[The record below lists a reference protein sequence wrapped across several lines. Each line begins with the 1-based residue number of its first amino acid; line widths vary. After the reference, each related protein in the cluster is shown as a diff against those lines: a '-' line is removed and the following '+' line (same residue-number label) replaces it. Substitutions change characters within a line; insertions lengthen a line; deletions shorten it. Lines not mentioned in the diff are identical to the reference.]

1 MANTLPT
8 IETTRLLLRPMHAG
22 DIDALLHIFAD
33 PIVMAAFDAIPFDRQ
48 QMEQWLR
55 RNLDHQARYGYGLF
69 AVILKANGLLVGDCG
84 LEIMEVDGTSEAE
97 LGYDFRSDYWGQG
110 LATEAA
116 AAVRDYAFQVLHLP
130 RLVSLIRQ
138 RNLASQRVA
147 EKVGLR
153 CITQI
158 TRFGQLHRVY
168 ALTQEEFR
176 QLIIHQT

>member
-1 MANTLPT
+1 MTITPPT
-8 IETTRLLLRPMHAG
+8 IETTRLLLRPMHAA
-22 DIDALLHIFAD
+22 DIDALLHIFTD
-33 PIVMAAFDAIPFDRQ
+33 PIVMAAFDAAPFDRQ
-48 QMEQWLR
+48 QMEQWLQ
-55 RNLDHQARYGYGLF
+55 RNLDHQERYGYGLF

-84 LEIMEVDGTSEAE
+84 LEIMGVDGTVEAE

-116 AAVRDYAFQVLHLP
+116 SAVRDYAFQVLRLP

-153 CITQI
+153 CITEI
-158 TRFGQLHRVY
+158 TPYGQPYWVY
-168 ALTQEEFR
+168 ALTQEEFP
-176 QLIIHQT
+176 QTIIHQT

>member
-1 MANTLPT
+1 
-8 IETTRLLLRPMHAG
+8 MHAG

-33 PIVMAAFDAIPFDRQ
+33 PIVMASFDAVPLDRQ
-48 QMEQWLR
+48 QMEQWLQ
-55 RNLDHQARYGYGLF
+55 RNLDHQDRFGYGLF

-84 LEIMEVDGTSEAE
+84 LEIMEVDGTIEAE

-116 AAVRDYAFQVLHLP
+116 IAIRDYAFQVLHLP
-130 RLVSLIRQ
+130 RLVSLIRR

-153 CITQI
+153 RITAI
-158 TRFGQLHRVY
+158 TRYGQSYWIY
-168 ALTQEEFR
+168 ALSPEEAE
-176 QLIIHQT
+176 HQT

>member
-1 MANTLPT
+1 MTITPPT
-8 IETTRLLLRPMHAG
+8 IETIRLLLRPMHAA
-22 DIDALLHIFAD
+22 DMDALLHIFSD
-33 PIVMAAFDAIPFDRQ
+33 PIVMAAFDAAPFDRQ
-48 QMEQWLR
+48 QMEQWLQ
-55 RNLDHQARYGYGLF
+55 RNLDHQERYGYGLF

-84 LEIMEVDGTSEAE
+84 LEIMAVDGTVEAE

-116 AAVRDYAFQVLHLP
+116 SAVRDYAFQVLHLP

-153 CITQI
+153 CITEI
-158 TRFGQLHRVY
+158 TRYGQPYWVY
-168 ALTQEEFR
+168 ALTQEEWS
-176 QLIIHQT
+176 QIITHQT

>member
-1 MANTLPT
+1 MTITPPT
-8 IETTRLLLRPMHAG
+8 IETRRLLLRLMHSR

-33 PIVMAAFDAIPFDRQ
+33 PIVMAAFDAAPFDRQ
-48 QMEQWLR
+48 QMAQWLR
-55 RNLDHQARYGYGLF
+55 RNLDHQERYGYGLF
-69 AVILKANGLLVGDCG
+69 AAILKANGLLVGDCG
-84 LEIMEVDGTSEAE
+84 LEIMEVDGTVEAE
-97 LGYDFRSDYWGQG
+97 LGYDFRSDYWGHG

-116 AAVRDYAFQVLHLP
+116 GAVRNYAFQVLHLP

-168 ALTQEEFR
+168 ALTQEEFL

>member
-1 MANTLPT
+1 MSITPST
-8 IETTRLLLRPMHAG
+8 IETTRLHLRPMHTR
-22 DIDALLHIFAD
+22 DMDALLHIFAD
-33 PIVMAAFDAIPFDRQ
+33 PIVMAVFDAAPFDRQ
-48 QMEQWLR
+48 QMEQWLQ
-55 RNLDHQARYGYGLF
+55 RNLDHQERYGYGLF

-84 LEIMEVDGTSEAE
+84 LEIMEVGGTVEAE

-116 AAVRDYAFQVLHLP
+116 GAVRDYVFQVLHLP

-153 CITQI
+153 RTTEII
-158 TRFGQLHRVY
+158 RFGQPYWVY
-168 ALTQEEFR
+168 TLTQEEFP
-176 QLIIHQT
+176 QKI